1 MLILPTITIA
11 WMSTWCWVISTFY
24 DFCGFWFVA
33 VNTVDKLQFLICTFS
48 VLLSKLCNV
57 SLCNYIYW
65 IYLSSFLILETATVC
80 HIRLSKIKTLHQV
93 PGTNMHQSAKFRN
106 DRSNSCINK
115 KILYILTNFPKSPPW
130 MDLHKL
136 WHSCRGRR
144 RNHLLQIFGDRLRGV
159 DSVGVENC
167 HLPLSGPVAVNT
179 GQALYLANKKNMRD
193 KRVMLLWW
201 CGLQLQHFFILIYKI
216 IKFSEFYK
224 MHH

>member
-80 HIRLSKIKTLHQV
+80 RHIRLSKIKTLHQV
-93 PGTNMHQSAKFRN
+93 PGTNMHQRAKFRN

-115 KILYILTNFPKSPPW
+115 KILCISPIFPKAPREWICTNFGTAVGAADVITCTKF
-130 MDLHKL
+130 
-136 WHSCRGRR
+136 
-144 RNHLLQIFGDRLRGV
+144 FGDRSRRV
-159 DSVGVENC
+159 YSVGGRK
-167 HLPLSGPVAVNT
+167 LPSHI
-179 GQALYLANKKNMRD
+179 D
-193 KRVMLLWW
+193 KVSRR
-201 CGLQLQHFFILIYKI
+201 
-216 IKFSEFYK
+216 
-224 MHH
+224 